1 MSMSTQSFLGLIKYK
16 NTLGLATLGFG
27 TVQGGAVITIRTI
40 ANMSLLAQLVS
51 EFDQEMKKRLNL
63 KNAAGSVVSSECRLL
78 YRILEG

>member
-16 NTLGLATLGFG
+16 NSLGLATLGFG
-27 TVQGGAVITIRTI
+27 TV
-40 ANMSLLAQLVS
+40 QLVS

-63 KNAAGSVVSSECRLL
+63 KNAAGSVVSSKCRLL